1 MKQVLLF
8 SLCAVMLFGLT
19 SSQSSQQEEDGLLST
34 NNYKHEV
41 AKEVF
46 DKLVE
51 AKGDKR
57 LQVPEF
63 IMSKKQRYVAWMN
76 GKKGQ
81 IGLEEKAYD
90 ICVGYGK
97 DSLNAMAALL
107 GHEVT
112 HYYEKHNWGSEFASA
127 YTSMDISKK
136 VKDNSKSKEVK
147 AQNETEADYLGG
159 FLAHTAGYNTFGI
172 MPRFLRDVYQA
183 YGLGEE
189 IPGYPSLGDR
199 SKLAMEAEER
209 MQQLVGMYKTANH
222 MVVLQ
227 EFDVADKYFGFI
239 LKEFPSREI
248 YNNAGVNAAMAALSL
263 VPDGEK
269 ESKFAYPL
277 QLDGETRLDIKTKGD
292 IEAFGDA
299 ARRKFESLV
308 SKAVKYFEQ
317 AKALDPKYP
326 TAYLNLAC
334 AYDLQGE
341 HEDAQYWAKKAQRL
355 AKKTKNKKTE
365 GDAKIMR
372 AIASFHLEEEEDGKE
387 FLDDVEGEMSFS
399 ASAPLATL
407 NKYIFENDGERP
419 IFKGQPKE
427 ANSFKKEK
435 IGKSLSSLMDEVDFD
450 AATQIEVN
458 SSLNYT
464 HKPLDNN
471 STVTITATD
480 DGAIFLH
487 FTEGNYT
494 DATNEGLNMGAS
506 RQDLQD
512 AYGNPAYV
520 QETRTGQYI
529 VYKKRKAI
537 FYIKD
542 NRLAGWAV
550 YRVEE

>member
-1 MKQVLLF
+1 MLL
-8 SLCAVMLFGLT
+8 GLM
-19 SSQSSQQEEDGLLST
+19 SSQSSQQEDERLLST
-34 NNYKHEV
+34 NNYKYEV

-46 DKLVE
+46 GKLVE

-90 ICVGYGK
+90 ICVSYGK
-97 DSLNAMAALL
+97 DSLDAIAALL

-127 YTSMDISKK
+127 YTNMDISKQ
-136 VKDNSKSKEVK
+136 VKSNSKSKEVK

-172 MPRFLRDVYQA
+172 MPQFLQDVYEA
-183 YGLGEE
+183 YGLSEE
-189 IPGYPSLGDR
+189 IPGYPSLSDR

-222 MVVLQ
+222 MVVM
-227 EFDVADKYFGFI
+227 ENFDIADKYFGFI

-299 ARRKFESLV
+299 ARKKFDALV

-317 AKALDPKYP
+317 AKSLDPKYP

-355 AKKTKNKKTE
+355 AKKVGNKKTE

-372 AIASFHLEEEEDGKE
+372 AIASFHLEEDEDGKE
-387 FLDDVEGEMSFS
+387 FLDDVEEEMAFS
-399 ASAPLATL
+399 ASAPLAEM
-407 NKYIFENDGERP
+407 NKYIYENNGERP
-419 IFKGQPKE
+419 VPLNSGKKE

-450 AATQIEVN
+450 AATQIEVS

-471 STVTITATD
+471 STITITATD

-487 FTEGNYT
+487 FTNGNYT
-494 DATNEGLNMGAS
+494 GATNEGVTMGAS
-506 RQDLQD
+506 RQDLKD

-537 FYIKD
+537 FHIK
-542 NRLAGWAV
+542 NNQLAGWAV